1 MVSASICLIVMTLHI
16 PCAASLKDKR
26 KQIKSLRERLQA
38 KFNASVAEIDAHD
51 EWQSAVIGITMIS
64 NDRRYLEAQYSAIE
78 QLVMDYR
85 DIELVNMRR
94 EWL

>member
-1 MVSASICLIVMTLHI
+1 MASVNICLIVMTLHI

-26 KQIKSLRERLQA
+26 KQVKSLRERLQA

-51 EWQSAVIGITMIS
+51 EWQSAVLGITMIS
-64 NDRRYLEAQYSAIE
+64 NDRRYLEAQFSAIE

-85 DIELVNMRR
+85 DIELVNIRR

>member
-1 MVSASICLIVMTLHI
+1 MTLHI

>member
-1 MVSASICLIVMTLHI
+1 MTPVHICLLVVTLHI
-16 PCAASLKDKR
+16 PCAASLKEKR
-26 KQIKSLRERLQA
+26 KQVKSLRERLQA

-51 EWQSAVIGITMIS
+51 EWQSAVLGLTMIS
-64 NDRRYLEAQYSAIE
+64 NDRRYLETQCSAIE

-85 DIELVNMRR
+85 DIELVSIRR

>member
-1 MVSASICLIVMTLHI
+1 
-16 PCAASLKDKR
+16 
-26 KQIKSLRERLQA
+26 
-38 KFNASVAEIDAHD
+38 
-51 EWQSAVIGITMIS
+51 MIS